1 MIMKR
6 PRHRVFD
13 YEPRFYKPEED
24 PDEKR
29 KRKLGFRRSRKQL
42 KKGRSP
48 LYWLIILIII
58 LHLYLRF
65 INII

>member
-1 MIMKR
+1 MKR

-58 LHLYLRF
+58 LYLYLRF

>member
-58 LHLYLRF
+58 LYLYLRF